1 MSVQT
6 VFSVEV
12 SEATATEGAIRRS
25 ILSPNALMTTPAA
38 GVETLYDILQYAS
51 TTFTDRKGF
60 GYRKLQDTITTSKE
74 VTKMVDGVEKTE
86 TKTWTYFQLSEYHL
100 YTYTESAEMTKN
112 VGAGLVKLGLKKGD
126 KVQISASTR

>member
-6 VFSVEV
+6 TFSIEV
-12 SEATATEGAIRRS
+12 NGPTATEGAIRRS

-38 GVETLYDILQYAS
+38 GVETLYDVLQYAS
-51 TTFTDRKGF
+51 KTFSDRKGF
-60 GYRKLQDTITTSKE
+60 GYRKLEDTITTTKE
-74 VTKMVDGVEKTE
+74 VAKVVDGVETKE
-86 TKTWTYFQLSEYHL
+86 NKTWTFFQLSGYHH
-100 YTYTESAEMTKN
+100 YTYSESAAETQH